1 MSKLINTKIITLT
14 ITYCFIVIAL
24 TACGD
29 DKDKCASGAETSTPL
44 EGAKIAVGNKGYFI
58 GEDFIAEGSGA
69 YYMREINIT
78 IGDSGDIIANKS
90 YIVQGFVVSDGAAG
104 SLMAG
109 LNVHQFNSN
118 ANELSIDNNGVIFSN
133 VNGQRQDFAIIA
145 MALFENTYQLSELEN
160 GIYQENELT
169 GSPAIISP
177 SLTINELLINGQAR
191 AIDNTLSLI
200 IDSPFAFLLHD
211 TEGDM
216 EEASSVLLFRNRQ
229 GVYVTTDG
237 RPLLVF
243 ANSNGNEF
251 IPDNLQIFQSGL
263 YRLPEATTNISLH
276 LGLYSEQDAPVISIF
291 DPAVTASYNYY
302 VNTTVVDDLGDIHDI
317 VFYFIKA
324 DGLDEW
330 SLYYIFDDIQIGAPL
345 TINLSNGSC
354 SDAVQL
360 EAFPP
365 LGHDSLPTAAPP
377 YNISLDTCG
386 LYQSASTY
394 QLDDIKRNGNVVLTL
409 NQVRLD
415 ECGFVHAVYY
425 DSLFMNDRVSFID
438 FQVALRQRNSTELGV
453 PCLDDFESISEDIIE

>member
-1 MSKLINTKIITLT
+1 M
-14 ITYCFIVIAL
+14 AL
-24 TACGD
+24 VACGD
-29 DKDKCASGAETSTPL
+29 DKDEHASGAETSTPL

-58 GEDFIAEGSGA
+58 GEDFVAEGSGA
-69 YYMREINIT
+69 YYMREIT
-78 IGDSGDIIANKS
+78 IVVGDSGDIIANNS
-90 YIVQGFVVSDGAAG
+90 YIVQGFIVNNGVAG
-104 SLMAG
+104 SLIDG
-109 LNVHQFNSN
+109 ININQFNN
-118 ANELSIDNNGVIFSN
+118 NTNELRLDNKGVIFSS

-145 MALFENTYQLSELEN
+145 MALFDNTYQLSEFKH

-169 GSPAIISP
+169 GEPLIIPPNS
-177 SLTINELLINGQAR
+177 TINKLLINGQAR
-191 AIDNTLSLI
+191 TIDNTLSLSV
-200 IDSPFAFLLHD
+200 DSPFAFLLQD
-211 TEGDM
+211 TEGEI
-216 EEASSVLLFRNRQ
+216 EEASSILLFRNRQ
-229 GVYVTTDG
+229 GVYVTADG
-237 RPLLVF
+237 KQLLVF
-243 ANSNGNEF
+243 ANNDENEF
-251 IPDNLQIFQSGL
+251 IPDNLQIFQSSRR
-263 YRLPEATTNISLH
+263 RLPTATTNISLH
-276 LGLYSEQDAPVISIF
+276 LGLYSEQTTPTISTF
-291 DPAVTASYNYY
+291 DPAITASYNFYT
-302 VNTTVVDDLGDIHDI
+302 NTTVVDAFGDIHDI
-317 VFYFIKA
+317 VFYFIKT

-409 NQVRLD
+409 EQVRLD
-415 ECGFVHAVYY
+415 ECGFVHTVYY

-438 FQVALRQRNSTELGV
+438 FQLALQRSNSAELGV